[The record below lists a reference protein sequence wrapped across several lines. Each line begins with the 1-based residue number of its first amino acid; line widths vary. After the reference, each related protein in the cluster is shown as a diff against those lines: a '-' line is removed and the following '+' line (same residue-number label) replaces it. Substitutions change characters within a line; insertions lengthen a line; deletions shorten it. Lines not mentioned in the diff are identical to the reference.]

1 MKRIS
6 AVFFWCVIAA
16 CSVSKNRQSSALT
29 GLTLEEKVGQT
40 CQITL
45 DAVAQTDAQGRTL
58 VPLKL
63 DTNKLTEALV
73 KYKVG
78 SILNVSWHTLTRAQ
92 WQEITETIHAYYASG
107 RIKIPVIYG
116 IDAIHGVNYTRGATL
131 FPQEI
136 GLAATWNPSIAEEF
150 ARITA
155 YETRASGIPWNFS
168 PVLDLGRNPL
178 WSRNFETLGEDP
190 YLCSVMGAAIIKGYQ
205 GNNSASIDSL
215 HVLACMKH
223 FVGYSASMSGRD
235 RTPAWIPDKYMKE
248 LYFPPFKAAVKAGA
262 KTVMINSGTV
272 NGIPGHVNK
281 PLIQHTLKDE
291 WKFPGFAVSDWED
304 LNMLHTVH
312 RVAPDL
318 KTAYEQAFNAGVDMS
333 MVPLSPDYKTYCESM
348 IQSVN
353 EGKITL
359 DRLNDAVNRIS
370 STKQAVGLMNKVQPS
385 LAQYTA
391 FGSTQHKLAAKKA
404 ALESITLLKNN
415 DILPLNASAKF
426 LVAGPTSDNLIFL
439 NGAWTHTWQGM
450 DTSFN
455 TQGCKTIVQA
465 FQDKYGTNCIFS
477 KGVELFKE
485 REVEQS
491 RFVTLEDYIKKLD
504 EVETVVLCL
513 GELPSTEKPGDLRS
527 LNLDSKQLE
536 LAKMAYAKKKRVI
549 LMLVEGRPRIIRDIV
564 DQAAAVV
571 QCYLPGDHGAEALV
585 ELISG
590 EANFSGKL
598 PYTYPKYDG
607 VMEFYDRPRSVDRS
621 NVGDFNA
628 FNPEWPFGFGLHYG
642 EVSYEHLKSNEVLR
656 ENSPWEISV
665 DVINKGNREIDEVVQ
680 LYVGDEIASMVPAGE
695 QLKRFQKVKIPAGK
709 SVTVH
714 FVLNKTD
721 LMLVN
726 QSGEWVFEPGT
737 FTYTIGSLKGKVVI
751 N

>member
-1 MKRIS
+1 
-6 AVFFWCVIAA
+6 
-16 CSVSKNRQSSALT
+16 
-29 GLTLEEKVGQT
+29 
-40 CQITL
+40 
-45 DAVAQTDAQGRTL
+45 
-58 VPLKL
+58 LK
-63 DTNKLTEALV
+63 K
-73 KYKVG
+73 
-78 SILNVSWHTLTRAQ
+78 
-92 WQEITETIHAYYASG
+92 
-107 RIKIPVIYG
+107 
-116 IDAIHGVNYTRGATL
+116 
-131 FPQEI
+131 
-136 GLAATWNPSIAEEF
+136 
-150 ARITA
+150 
-155 YETRASGIPWNFS
+155 
-168 PVLDLGRNPL
+168 
-178 WSRNFETLGEDP
+178 
-190 YLCSVMGAAIIKGYQ
+190 
-205 GNNSASIDSL
+205 
-215 HVLACMKH
+215 
-223 FVGYSASMSGRD
+223 
-235 RTPAWIPDKYMKE
+235 
-248 LYFPPFKAAVKAGA
+248 
-262 KTVMINSGTV
+262 
-272 NGIPGHVNK
+272 
-281 PLIQHTLKDE
+281 
-291 WKFPGFAVSDWED
+291 
-304 LNMLHTVH
+304 
-312 RVAPDL
+312 
-318 KTAYEQAFNAGVDMS
+318 AYEQAFNAGVDMS

-370 STKQAVGLMNKVQPS
+370 STKQVVGLMNKVQPS

-491 RFVTLEDYIKKLD
+491 RFVSLEDYIKKLD

-536 LAKMAYAKKKRVI
+536 LAKIAYSKKKRVI
-549 LMLVEGRPRIIRDIV
+549 LLLVEGRPRIIRDIV